1 MAKVMRILLVG
12 TLVAAAGACGGS
24 SYKGLSKADYTTK
37 ADAICAAGNKK
48 LTAVSKTLTPKSS
61 LADFQKLYREDF
73 ANTTRD
79 EITQL
84 RALKP
89 PKADRATLSKM
100 LDDLSTGVDQ
110 LVAEVGGAKSI
121 ADLSKL
127 KQPDSV
133 KSATT
138 AAKAYGLAACGA
150 GN

>member
-12 TLVAAAGACGGS
+12 TLVAAVGACGGS

-48 LTAVSKTLTPKSS
+48 LDAASKTLTPQSS

-73 ANTTRD
+73 ASTTRD

-89 PKADRATLSKM
+89 PKADRAKLSKM

-121 ADLSKL
+121 SELSKL

-138 AAKAYGLAACGA
+138 AAKAYGLTACGA